1 MAGCKDHF
9 AGCVYCR
16 TNLNVKLAVT
26 ALYDIGN
33 ARVEVV
39 LSAMLYDALTDVF
52 HDDRELVTA
61 DMRMG
66 IYENRWVCTEEYKL
80 MEHFADISPL

>member
-1 MAGCKDHF
+1 
-9 AGCVYCR
+9 
-16 TNLNVKLAVT
+16 
-26 ALYDIGN
+26 
-33 ARVEVV
+33 
-39 LSAMLYDALTDVF
+39 MLYDALTDVF